1 MKIMLRPIQTS
12 LYIALLL
19 SLLFAACTKEKSGSG
34 SNNNDAIEEQVSQI
48 NAESDAEAE
57 IVFNGIFDDVM
68 GASDDVGMAGTGWY
82 GRYASGSLINER
94 VQACYTVT
102 ITSLSPPTLFPV
114 RIVID
119 FGTGCQGRDGRTR
132 KGKIVT
138 EYSARLIVP
147 GATAVTSFEDY
158 YVDSI
163 KVEGTL
169 KITNT
174 SSPVNTQPLT
184 RSFKKEVI
192 NAKLSKPNGNY
203 IEWNSTKTI
212 TQLEG
217 LVTPNLP
224 ADDVFKIEGSSQG
237 RAKRGN
243 LLVAW
248 QSTVEEPLIKK
259 FLCRWIVKGKI
270 KTTRANSTTNNQ
282 WIAVLDFGD
291 GTCDRKATLTVNGR
305 TIEITLP

>member
-1 MKIMLRPIQTS
+1 MKTGLRLLQTWVYFTLFCS
-12 LYIALLL
+12 FLLV
-19 SLLFAACTKEKSGSG
+19 ACTKERSSSGG
-34 SNNNDAIEEQVSQI
+34 NNNDAIEEQVSQV

-82 GRYASGSLINER
+82 GRYANGSAFER
-94 VQACYTVT
+94 VQACFSLTVT
-102 ITSLSPPTLFPV
+102 PLNPPAVFPV

-119 FGTGCQGRDGRTR
+119 FGTTGCQGRDGRTR
-132 KGKIVT
+132 KGKIIT

-147 GATAVTSFEDY
+147 GASAVTTFEDY

-203 IEWNSTKTI
+203 IEWNSTKMI

-217 LVTPNLP
+217 LLTPNLP

-248 QSTVEEPLIKK
+248 QSSVEEPLIKK

-270 KTTRANSTTNNQ
+270 KTVRANSTSNNQ
-282 WIAVLDFGD
+282 WIAILDFGD

>member
-1 MKIMLRPIQTS
+1 MKILLKPVKTS
-12 LYIALLL
+12 VCLVFIL
-19 SLLFAACTKEKSGSG
+19 SLLFVACTKEKSGSG
-34 SNNNDAIEEQVSQI
+34 GNNNDAIEEQVSQI

-82 GRYASGSLINER
+82 GRYSNGAAFER
-94 VQACYTVT
+94 VQACFTVT

-132 KGKIVT
+132 KGKIIT

-147 GATAVTSFEDY
+147 GAMAVTSFEDY
-158 YVDSI
+158 FVDSI

-224 ADDVFKIEGSSQG
+224 ADDVFKIEGSSLG
-237 RAKRGN
+237 RAKKGN